1 MRDLGILFKSNL
13 CFETHI
19 DSIIAKA
26 KQRLYLIKKSFT
38 SSDCYA
44 LVLAFKSYV
53 IPLLEYCS
61 PVWSPS
67 QLGSILRIESVQRL
81 FTKYLSICS
90 DCSSYS
96 ERLLVCDLV
105 SLERRRL
112 IADLVLFYKIVHK
125 MVFIDLDETLIPLS
139 ASITRGHSR
148 RFRVPIARTN
158 LRNVF
163 FTNRTIRVWNNLT
176 EVIVSADSIKT
187 FKTLLS
193 NVDLSNYLV
202 FN

>member
-1 MRDLGILFKSNL
+1 
-13 CFETHI
+13 
-19 DSIIAKA
+19 
-26 KQRLYLIKKSFT
+26 
-38 SSDCYA
+38 
-44 LVLAFKSYV
+44 LVSAFKSYV

-125 MVFIDLDETLIPLS
+125 MVFIELDHRLDKTIIPLS
-139 ASITRGHSR
+139 ASITSDQN
-148 RFRVPIARTN
+148 PIP
-158 LRNVF
+158 LF
-163 FTNRTIRVWNNLT
+163 I
-176 EVIVSADSIKT
+176 S
-187 FKTLLS
+187 
-193 NVDLSNYLV
+193 
-202 FN
+202 